1 MYYPC
6 SENKGVDQLRS
17 YCEADLQLRSYCEAD
32 LRLCFCLC
40 RLLVFPCGGSYFFRC
55 WTGLSGDVVMNY
67 IGDRQPT
74 FFVYDLDSDGHFHQ
88 VSSLYYTI
96 VGEQVEVVSYIF
108 ILSVSYCS
116 LSLLLNIIFLNCFE
130 CF

>member
-1 MYYPC
+1 MSNLIKNHIVGFPT
-6 SENKGVDQLRS
+6 R
-17 YCEADLQLRSYCEAD
+17 
-32 LRLCFCLC
+32 RLIL
-40 RLLVFPCGGSYFFRC
+40 FRF

-108 ILSVSYCS
+108 LLLSVS
-116 LSLLLNIIFLNCFE
+116 
-130 CF
+130 